1 MLTKMFNE
9 AHAVPNVLL
18 DHLDQ
23 FLQCHL
29 FVIFFLETFCQ
40 QCFKIAMMS
49 LFCLVFLFLD
59 EIK

>member
-9 AHAVPNVLL
+9 AHAVPTVLL

-29 FVIFFLETFCQ
+29 FVIFFWKHFVNSVL
-40 QCFKIAMMS
+40 KS
-49 LFCLVFLFLD
+49 P
-59 EIK
+59 